1 VTAIFYLLV
10 YTGGL
15 LAALSGRPLYGLY
28 VYFFAFYFH
37 ANTQWWGA
45 GLPNLRWSL
54 IAAFITMVVLFLKQP
69 EGGLRFWRYTE
80 NKLLTFYTLFV
91 VLQTSWVDNQALH
104 IDYVILLVKFMILIF
119 LIQNIV
125 HSEKEMKGIIWVNVL
140 GAAFLAYY
148 GMTQNNG
155 GRMENL
161 GPGSGWDS
169 NLVGMHFA
177 AILVLGGYLLLEKF
191 HRKQIILMVGMAFV
205 MIGLF
210 MTESRGALIALGA
223 TGLIAIIFRP
233 QTQKKK
239 FISFGLLAILAGAA
253 LTGPQI
259 IDRFVGMKKDN
270 IGDVSDRSAE
280 SRMVIINAQIEMWKD
295 SPWVGHGHR
304 GTLVM
309 SPEYIPAVYLTSS
322 GGNSVRASH
331 NITMAILV
339 DHGIIGFALYFG
351 AVIIA
356 MLKIFRYKYPY
367 PEAELTSEQR
377 VFSHIQIAA
386 ILALICF
393 MIAGQGANNKKLEAD
408 IWLLALIPLIA
419 GRIQEEKRILSEKLS
434 TLDDEG
440 YPNGDIDRH
449 EYQ

>member
-15 LAALSGRPLYGLY
+15 FAALSGRPLYGLY

-45 GLPNLRWSL
+45 SLPDLRWSL
-54 IAAFITMVVLFLKQP
+54 IAAIITMIVVFLNPPK
-69 EGGLRFWRYTE
+69 GGLRFWRYTE

-91 VLQTSWVDNQALH
+91 ILQTLWVNNQTLH
-104 IDYVILLVKFMILIF
+104 MDYVVLLVKFMILVF

-125 HSEKEMKGIIWVNVL
+125 HSEKEMKGVIWVNVL

-191 HRKQIILMVGMAFV
+191 HKKQLILSAGMAMV
-205 MIGLF
+205 MVGLF
-210 MTESRGALIALGA
+210 MTESRGALIALGV
-223 TGLIAIIFRP
+223 TGLVGIIFRP
-233 QTQKKK
+233 QTQQKK
-239 FISFGLLAILAGAA
+239 FIGFGMLAIVAAAA

-259 IDRFVGMKKDN
+259 IERFEGMKKDN
-270 IGDVSDRSAE
+270 LGDVSDRSAE

-304 GTLVM
+304 GTLLL
-309 SPEYIPAVYLTSS
+309 SRQYIPEVYLTS
-322 GGNSVRASH
+322 GNGLAVRASH

-351 AVIIA
+351 AVLIA
-356 MLKIFRYKYPY
+356 LLKIFKYKYPY
-367 PEAELTSEQR
+367 PAAELTSEQR
-377 VFSHIQIAA
+377 TFSHMQIAA
-386 ILALICF
+386 ILALLCF
-393 MIAGQGANNKKLEAD
+393 MIGGQGANNKKLEAD
-408 IWLLALIPLIA
+408 IWLLALIPLLSGKI
-419 GRIQEEKRILSEKLS
+419 REDEEDSNKNVGERNDESSERRV
-434 TLDDEG
+434 D
-440 YPNGDIDRH
+440 NH
-449 EYQ
+449 